1 MISLIKKPKMK
12 TLKKEIHVNKKQY
25 NFLEW
30 VGKE

>member
-1 MISLIKKPKMK
+1 MK